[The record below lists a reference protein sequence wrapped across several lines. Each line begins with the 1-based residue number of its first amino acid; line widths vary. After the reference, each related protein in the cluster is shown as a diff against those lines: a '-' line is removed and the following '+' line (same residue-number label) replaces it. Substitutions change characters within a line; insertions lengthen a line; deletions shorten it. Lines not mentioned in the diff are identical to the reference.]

1 MVTTFD
7 DAVSN
12 AIDDDDELL
21 VVVPDMTPVKGC
33 PKVDPN
39 KRVRKVL
46 MPDGQHWI
54 EVRGGSSAQERLWVQ
69 KVAKKNDE
77 MAQNDALG
85 AYLWSARRFGTFLSG
100 RIVNHDLVDESGD
113 PLPRNGMELA
123 FAVSWRELLALV
135 SLVNSGTAIFATPK
149 AEKTISGGIATDD

>member
-7 DAVSN
+7 EAINDAT
-12 AIDDDDELL
+12 DDEELL
-21 VVVPDMTPVKGC
+21 VVVPDMSPVKGC

-46 MPDGQHWI
+46 MPDGKHFI
-54 EVRGGSSAQERLWVQ
+54 EVRGGSSFQERLWVQ
-69 KVAKKNDE
+69 KVATKHDE
-77 MAQNDALG
+77 MARSDALG
-85 AYLWSARRFGTFLSG
+85 AYLWSARRFGTFLAG
-100 RIVNHDLVDESGD
+100 RIVNHDLTDESGD

-123 FAVSWRELLALV
+123 FAVTWRELLALV
-135 SLVNSGTAIFATPK
+135 NLVNSGTAIFATPK